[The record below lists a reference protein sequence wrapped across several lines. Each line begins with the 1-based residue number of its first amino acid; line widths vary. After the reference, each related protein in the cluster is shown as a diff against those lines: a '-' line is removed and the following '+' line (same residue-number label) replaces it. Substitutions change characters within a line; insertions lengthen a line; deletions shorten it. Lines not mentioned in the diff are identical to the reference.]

1 MDKRRCYVA
10 FITHHTSTQ
19 AAGEPQQLLFMF
31 LTCCAGT
38 AAEIAG
44 LVYVAVITLEEGYG
58 EFVEAGAVVVC
69 GGC

>member
-1 MDKRRCYVA
+1 
-10 FITHHTSTQ
+10 
-19 AAGEPQQLLFMF
+19 MF